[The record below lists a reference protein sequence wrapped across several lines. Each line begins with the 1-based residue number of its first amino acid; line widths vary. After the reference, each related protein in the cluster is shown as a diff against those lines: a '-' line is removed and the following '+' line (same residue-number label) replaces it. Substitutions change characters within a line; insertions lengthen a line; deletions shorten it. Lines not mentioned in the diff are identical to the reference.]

1 MVGLQ
6 GVCPARGGTDYKRGQ
21 SGGSREAFGVGLKNR
36 AAVNPK
42 VYAVDGDVKN
52 STFTETLQK
61 AFPDRLVE
69 GFIAEQNMVSVGV
82 GMAAQGLVPFI
93 GTFACFLSR
102 AYDQVRMAGISRSS
116 IKLCGSHC
124 GVSIREDGPSQI
136 ALQDLALFR
145 AFPRRTVFFPRYP
158 VSTGPP
164 NEQMARPRSSSF
176 PP

>member
-82 GMAAQGLVPFI
+82 GMAAQGLGPVFGTVPR
-93 GTFACFLSR
+93 FLSPAFHQGR
-102 AYDQVRMAGISRSS
+102 QAGIHRRSS
-116 IKLCGSHC
+116 KRC
-124 GVSIREDGPSQI
+124 
-136 ALQDLALFR
+136 
-145 AFPRRTVFFPRYP
+145 
-158 VSTGPP
+158 GPP
-164 NEQMARPRSSSF
+164 CGRS
-176 PP
+176 P

>member
-1 MVGLQ
+1 M
-6 GVCPARGGTDYKRGQ
+6 GQ
-21 SGGSREAFGVGLKNR
+21 RVAAREALGVGLKNV
-36 AAVNPK
+36 AGVNRK

-116 IKLCGSHC
+116 IKLCGSPC
-124 GVSIREDGPSQI
+124 GGSIGQGGPSPI
-136 ALQDLALFR
+136 ALQGFALFPSLSR
-145 AFPRRTVFFPRYP
+145 P
-158 VSTGPP
+158 TGFY
-164 NEQMARPRSSSF
+164 S
-176 PP
+176 

>member
-1 MVGLQ
+1 M
-6 GVCPARGGTDYKRGQ
+6 GQ
-21 SGGSREAFGVGLKNR
+21 SVATREAFGVGLKNL

-69 GFIAEQNMVSVGV
+69 GFIAEQNLVSVGV

-102 AYDQVRMAGISRSS
+102 AYDQVRMAGISPSS

-124 GVSIREDGPSQI
+124 GRSIGEDGPSPK
-136 ALQDLALFR
+136 ALEDFTMFR
-145 AFPRRTVFFPRYP
+145 AIPRASPFYP
-158 VSTGPP
+158 T
-164 NEQMARPRSSSF
+164 ACRS
-176 PP
+176 PG